1 MKINITK
8 RSRRLET
15 ISKGDLLLFPDRGET
30 VREVDI
36 KSCSL
41 YTRRLSKN
49 TDNDSIVSP
58 KDFPLIEESIAY
70 HTEKITPASKGWRY
84 DWNWTKRRSA

>member
-1 MKINITK
+1 MKINIK
-8 RSRRLET
+8 NKSRRLET
-15 ISKGDLLLFPDRGET
+15 ISMGDVLLFPDREET

-49 TDNDSIVSP
+49 TDNESIISP
-58 KDFPLIEESIAY
+58 KDFPFIVESIAY
-70 HTEKITPASKGWRY
+70 HTEKITPTSKGHRY

>member
-1 MKINITK
+1 MKIDITK
-8 RSRRLET
+8 KSRRLEI
-15 ISKGDLLLFPDRGET
+15 ISKGDLLLFPDREET
-30 VREVDI
+30 VREVDV

-49 TDNDSIVSP
+49 TDNESIVSP

-70 HTEKITPASKGWRY
+70 HTEKITPTSKGWRY
-84 DWNWTKRRSA
+84 DWIKRVSA